1 MRGDRVDFLVQIVL
15 ELRVFDVGGEQRHHV
30 GAETFRNY
38 DRRIVFAGFH
48 PVDCLVAF
56 HELPVQLVVGVQ
68 CADDGFAHVDAHRYE
83 IRLVTLVVIGHGD
96 LQCLGVAVGVPAG
109 RDVEPGVQRRH
120 HHQAHRDDHGDHVAG
135 GMAHVPLE
143 DAPDHFHC
151 SFPSSRRLLPA
162 FPSVFPAAYSA
173 VCSGACPSE
182 PPCAASYSLVRTA
195 CIGL

>member
-1 MRGDRVDFLVQIVL
+1 MRGDRVDFLIQIVF
-15 ELRVFDVGGEQRHHV
+15 ELRVLDVGGEQCHHV
-30 GAETFRNY
+30 GAETFRDY

-48 PVDCLVAF
+48 PVDRLVAF
-56 HELPVQLVVGVQ
+56 HELPVQLIVGVQ

-83 IRLVTLVVIGHGD
+83 IGLVTLVIIGHGD
-96 LQCLGVAVGVPAG
+96 LQRLGVAVGVPAG

-135 GMAHVPLE
+135 GVAHVPLE
-143 DAPDHFHC
+143 DAPDYFHC
-151 SFPSSRRLLPA
+151 SLPSSRRFLPA
-162 FPSVFPAAYSA
+162 FPSVSPT
-173 VCSGACPSE
+173 ACPAE